1 MVRLACSLLLLIGIP
16 LAAGWKLN
24 CLRHQPCQRNQSSAD
39 SGWSIVFA
47 VNSTCPLSRQY
58 VPEIRRIISME
69 NGSNRRFHLL
79 MVNDSITDA
88 LFALPNAAQV
98 LDTKG
103 NWSDRFMMHIV
114 PAVMLYRGNPFHCFR
129 PENVWYQ
136 GAIDNWAISLG
147 KHRNRITA
155 PYLLQALAAADSGYR
170 TQPAYTMPVG
180 CYTETFR
187 Q

>member
-1 MVRLACSLLLLIGIP
+1 MIRLACCLLLLFGIP

-24 CLRHQPCQRNQSSAD
+24 CLRHQPCLASHTSAD
-39 SGWSIVFA
+39 TGWSILFA

-58 VPEIRRIISME
+58 APEIRRIIARE
-69 NGSNRRFHLL
+69 NGSNRRFHIL
-79 MVNDSITDA
+79 MVNDSTPDA
-88 LFALPNAAQV
+88 LFAFTKASQV
-98 LDTKG
+98 LDTEG
-103 NWSDRFMMHIV
+103 NWADRFMMHIV
-114 PAVMLYRGNPFHCFR
+114 PAVMLYRGNPFYCFR

-155 PYLLQALAAADSGYR
+155 PYLLQALLAADSGYR
-170 TQPAYTMPVG
+170 AKPAYTIPVG